1 MVKSFFVCVCA
12 VWCDILFKLSPEV
25 NIEWAMD
32 KKNIRFIVQCL
43 WSIVQL
49 SKGKGTRVRYA
60 TRIACG
66 AAAVL
71 FCLTATVAQAQQGG
85 ATARPSTQTAAPPAP
100 APPDLRVKATER
112 AIDES
117 IPNDPAVDALLA
129 PYSAKVRELD
139 TPIGKLVGELKKGGM
154 GAGSLGNFVAD
165 ALRARAEAKLGK
177 PVLLAITN
185 GGGLRKNEIAE
196 GNLTAGDIY
205 QLLPFENALV
215 ALDLTGEQ
223 LRRFLDVVVRHRDAQ
238 SGARVIYRTNDQK
251 TSELVTVKLGS
262 SGASEKE
269 IDPQASY
276 TIVTIDY
283 LVKRGGDYSI
293 LQEAKNVRPLGLT
306 MRDAV
311 LDYVKAETAAG
322 RSIKST
328 LDGRFRDD
336 KPGTETKTE
345 DEP

>member
-1 MVKSFFVCVCA
+1 
-12 VWCDILFKLSPEV
+12 
-25 NIEWAMD
+25 
-32 KKNIRFIVQCL
+32 
-43 WSIVQL
+43 
-49 SKGKGTRVRYA
+49 VRYA

-66 AAAVL
+66 AAASI
-71 FCLTATVAQAQQGG
+71 FCLIAGATAQAQQAS
-85 ATARPSTQTAAPPAP
+85 ATPPPRPAPQASVPAAPL
-100 APPDLRVKATER
+100 DMRVRATES
-112 AIDES
+112 AVDAS
-117 IPNDPAVDALLA
+117 IPNDPAVDAIIA

-139 TPIGKLVGELKKGGM
+139 APIGKLVGQLKKGGM

-165 ALRARAEAKLGK
+165 ALRSRAEAKLGR

-185 GGGLRKNEIAE
+185 SGGLRKNDIAE
-196 GNLTAGDIY
+196 GSISSSDIY

-223 LRRFLDVVVRHRDAQ
+223 LRRFLDVVLTHHDAQ
-238 SGARVIYRTNDQK
+238 SGARITYRTNAEK
-251 TSELVTVKLGS
+251 KNEIATVKF
-262 SGASEKE
+262 SGPSGETE
-269 IDPQASY
+269 IDPKATY

-293 LQEAKNVRPLGLT
+293 LQEAKTVRPLNLT

-322 RSIKST
+322 RAIKST
-328 LDGRFRDD
+328 LDGRFRYD
-336 KPGTETKTE
+336 KPGVAEPKTE